1 MNERIIEQLLDT
13 FKQDFELAQNDLGA
27 LEKAIK
33 EKMQLLGKG
42 LLQKLLDSGS
52 HGYQGSSIACRCGES
67 MKFVQHRPK
76 DIHTVL
82 GWIKVKRSYYYC
94 PDCGDS
100 FVPFDQASG
109 LGKSLLFACCRR

>member
-1 MNERIIEQLLDT
+1 MNKRIIEQLAEA
-13 FKQDFELAQNDLGA
+13 FKQEFELVQNDLGV
-27 LEKAIK
+27 LEQAVI

-52 HGYQGSSIACRCGES
+52 HGYQGSSIACRCGDS

-76 DIHTVL
+76 NIHTVF

-94 PDCGDS
+94 PNCGDS
-100 FVPFDQASG
+100 LVPFDKASAFS
-109 LGKSLLFACCRR
+109 SLRG